1 MQTAR
6 SRSDHD
12 DDCLFKGH
20 EPWRSLSVTR
30 SGKIGGYAIQKGP
43 PTESAFLN
51 CGARAAIWHLVEFD
65 AGRLLE
71 QHGSEME
78 RVADAGMRDIDLA
91 RLPFGLVDQFGH
103 GIDLEL
109 VRISD
114 QHAEEACGERHW
126 REILRRVEWELLV
139 EAGIGDATSPSSM
152 V

>member
-1 MQTAR
+1 MGAR
-6 SRSDHD
+6 
-12 DDCLFKGH
+12 
-20 EPWRSLSVTR
+20 
-30 SGKIGGYAIQKGP
+30 GGIVDEHRVHVA
-43 PTESAFLN
+43 TEQALN
-51 CGARAAIWHLVEFD
+51 RGARAAIRYLVEFD

-139 EAGIGDATSPSSM
+139 ETGIGG
-152 V
+152 